1 MTREEEF
8 YKEATEHRDIILAV
22 RAILATPSG
31 MNYFKYLFK
40 YFDVAQ
46 MPELGLEGLAL
57 HDRLGFMRAGNS
69 IFKLVSEAN
78 FEAAA
83 SLLAMIEKER
93 YEQLVKEAQT
103 GQG

>member
-1 MTREEEF
+1 MTQEEL
-8 YKEATEHRDIILAV
+8 KEALEHRDVILAV
-22 RAILATPSG
+22 RAILATASG

-46 MPELGLEGLAL
+46 MPQRGLEGNEL
-57 HDRLGFMRAGNS
+57 HDTLGFMRAGNS
-69 IFKLVSEAN
+69 IFKLVAEAN
-78 FEAAA
+78 ADSAS

-93 YEQLVKEAQT
+93 YAELVKDAQA